1 MDHDQQTY
9 AIIGA
14 AMAAHREL
22 GQGFLEAVY
31 HAALE
36 QEFDHHGI
44 PFEREVELKI
54 GYKGRILSVTYRA
67 DFICFGCIIV
77 ELKALDKLTARE
89 VAQMINYLKATG
101 MQRGLLLNFGAKSLE
116 CRRLVRHY
124 QDGT

>member
-1 MDHDQQTY
+1 MDYDQQTY

-31 HAALE
+31 QVALE
-36 QEFDHHGI
+36 LEFERQGI
-44 PFEREVELKI
+44 PYEREVELI
-54 GYKGRILSVTYRA
+54 IAYKGQILGVAYRA
-67 DFICFGCIIV
+67 DFICFGGIIV
-77 ELKALDKLTARE
+77 ELKALDKLTVRE

-116 CRRLVRHY
+116 CKRLVRHF
-124 QDGT
+124 QERT